1 MKKMFVLLGLLLL
14 CAPAFTGGQQEAEVN
29 ETVTLTVWDF
39 KYGEVETTG
48 PVMKEI
54 DELFMDQNPGII
66 INHVAQPSAEA
77 YYNLIRTAAA
87 SGRGPDLF
95 MTHGGSSSWEF
106 EEVQV
111 KLDELVTSWRDQI
124 SEASWQFA
132 ATDGD
137 LSKGIRQV
145 PLTSQ
150 GFGIYYNKELF
161 AKAGLDP
168 DNPPRE
174 WDDFKSACTALKD
187 AGIVPIMM
195 PNTPTIATEWTQRF
209 LSLNFYDN
217 DDIKGFVDGTAQFT
231 DPEMKIVA
239 QSLKEIMDSDWI
251 GEADKSLHMFKEGM
265 PTFKEG
271 GAAMIVGLLSDIV
284 CWKDYSDALGKD
296 NVGYFPNINL
306 PENKY
311 DDVQLFQPVGIG
323 YSIASWSENVD
334 AAAKYLEFYSAGDG
348 AFIFASKLGALV
360 PNVNLDLSSSG
371 YGAFSDVQ
379 AALSNVSSDY
389 ATIVGKAGSDHGK
402 YMELFYNIDEIN
414 IDEYLAN
421 LQKSVIENYME

>member
-1 MKKMFVLLGLLLL
+1 MFMILGLILISTSLF
-14 CAPAFTGGQQEAEVN
+14 AGGQQEAES
-29 ETVTLTVWDF
+29 TDSVTLTVWDF

-54 DELFMDQNPGII
+54 DELFMKQNPGITI
-66 INHVAQPSAEA
+66 EHVAQPSAEA

-95 MTHGGSSSWEF
+95 MTHGGASSWEF
-106 EEVQV
+106 AEVQV
-111 KLDELVTSWRDQI
+111 KLDDYIAPWRSQI

-137 LSKGIRQV
+137 PAKGIRQV

-161 AKAGLDP
+161 RKAGLDP
-168 DNPPRE
+168 ENPPGE
-174 WDDFKSACTALKD
+174 WDEFKDACTALKE

-195 PNTPTIATEWTQRF
+195 PNTPSIATEWTQRI
-209 LSLNFYDN
+209 LSLNFYN
-217 DDIKGFVDGTAQFT
+217 GEESNGFADGTVKFT
-231 DPEMKIVA
+231 DPEMKVVVS
-239 QSLKEIMDSDWI
+239 SLKEIMDSDWI

-265 PTFKEG
+265 PTFKDG
-271 GAAMIVGLLSDIV
+271 GSAMIVGLLSDIV

-306 PENKY
+306 PGNKY

-323 YSIASWSENVD
+323 YSVASWSENVE
-334 AAAKYLEFYSAGDG
+334 AAVKYMEFYSAGEG
-348 AFIFASKLGALV
+348 AVIFASKLGALV
-360 PNVNLDLSSSG
+360 PNKTLDLSSAG

-379 AALSNVSSDY
+379 AALQNVSTDY
-389 ATIVGKAGSDHGK
+389 GTVVSKAGSDHGK
-402 YMELFYNIDEIN
+402 YMELFYNIDEIT
-414 IDEYLAN
+414 IEEYLAN
-421 LQKSVIENYME
+421 LQKSVVENYME